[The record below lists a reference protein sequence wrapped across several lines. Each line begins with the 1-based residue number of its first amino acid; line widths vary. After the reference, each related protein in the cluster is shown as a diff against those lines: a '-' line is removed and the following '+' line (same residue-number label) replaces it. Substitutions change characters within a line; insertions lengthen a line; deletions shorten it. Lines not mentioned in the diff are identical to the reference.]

1 MIGQRNHRATDLNRL
16 LKSTLAIVLAGGR
29 GTRLQH
35 LTENQ
40 SKPAMPFGGTFRII
54 DFSLSN
60 CINSGVRR
68 VAVVTQYK
76 AHTLIKHVQRGWGFL
91 RSEFGE
97 YVEVWPAQQQ
107 TSDLSWYLGT
117 ADAVFQ
123 NLYTIREHSP
133 AYILILGG
141 DHVYKQDYSIMLAE
155 HVARHAVP
163 PLAKTVVPPVLVPP
177 C

>member
-60 CINSGVRR
+60 CINSGERR
-68 VAVVTQYK
+68 ARKGSVTFADGRIYYR
-76 AHTLIKHVQRGWGFL
+76 TERGTMILIEPNREEYIERGRFDQPD
-91 RSEFGE
+91 R
-97 YVEVWPAQQQ
+97 
-107 TSDLSWYLGT
+107 T
-117 ADAVFQ
+117 
-123 NLYTIREHSP
+123 RSP
-133 AYILILGG
+133 AWTYPVVANGKLYVR
-141 DHVYKQDYSIMLAE
+141 DQDLLLCYN
-155 HVARHAVP
+155 VK
-163 PLAKTVVPPVLVPP
+163 AK
-177 C
+177 